1 MQIKRLAA
9 TFGRLENATLDL
21 EPGLNVIDAPNEGG
35 KSTWTAFLRVMFY
48 GLSTKDRSPN
58 ADKRRYQPWSG
69 SAMAGVMDAA
79 TARGEVTVT
88 RRTARANAPMGQF
101 TAVYAGTSDS
111 VEWLTAADCGETLLG
126 VPQDVYERSAF
137 IRQSGLTV
145 DQSSAL
151 EKRIASLITTG
162 EEGTSFSDAS
172 DRLKKQLNTRRHN
185 KTGRLP
191 QLEDELAELRGAQ
204 EELTG
209 LTASL
214 EADLERERALQAE
227 IAQLRELLEAHNAAD
242 QADTA
247 AAAESARLD
256 LVSAQDKLRTL
267 EYAARGLPP
276 QQELIKMRGALD
288 YLAAQRGSAEQA
300 RERMDMAN
308 GRLRRTELAMN
319 SHPLSGRTP
328 EEAARVPPDLG
339 PKPKPNAA
347 AAVLSLIAGVV
358 LALTVA
364 LYTQN
369 LIAAIGSGCGLFGA
383 LVLLTAV
390 FPFLRAKKKRAER
403 EEELIRHRA
412 DQVAAYTIL
421 YRNTE
426 DARAAA
432 RDASAAHEA
441 AASALEASRGQ
452 ILAQIR
458 SYRPLVKDMGDALQ
472 AVTAGLAAHD
482 ELDQARRAEEAAR
495 LRWEARRDSAPEPPA
510 VPVARPAE
518 DRDRLWAQLQE
529 DEEHLAILQRRIHT
543 TQGRIQAM
551 GDPALFQ
558 SRIEGLET
566 QRRSLQRE
574 YDAIALALEVLA
586 ASNGA
591 LQNRFSPALGQRAAE
606 IFTQLTRGKYDK
618 VLLSKELAPSAQEA
632 GAMVPHEAALLSQG
646 AADQLYLAV
655 RLAISDMVLP
665 AENAVPIV
673 LDDALVNFDDG
684 RMAAA
689 LDYLVELSKTRQILL
704 MTCQS
709 REAAYLAKA
718 HPGKFHHIQL

>member
-1 MQIKRLAA
+1 
-9 TFGRLENATLDL
+9 
-21 EPGLNVIDAPNEGG
+21 
-35 KSTWTAFLRVMFY
+35 
-48 GLSTKDRSPN
+48 
-58 ADKRRYQPWSG
+58 
-69 SAMAGVMDAA
+69 
-79 TARGEVTVT
+79 
-88 RRTARANAPMGQF
+88 
-101 TAVYAGTSDS
+101 
-111 VEWLTAADCGETLLG
+111 
-126 VPQDVYERSAF
+126 
-137 IRQSGLTV
+137 
-145 DQSSAL
+145 
-151 EKRIASLITTG
+151 
-162 EEGTSFSDAS
+162 
-172 DRLKKQLNTRRHN
+172 
-185 KTGRLP
+185 
-191 QLEDELAELRGAQ
+191 
-204 EELTG
+204 
-209 LTASL
+209 
-214 EADLERERALQAE
+214 
-227 IAQLRELLEAHNAAD
+227 
-242 QADTA
+242 
-247 AAAESARLD
+247 
-256 LVSAQDKLRTL
+256 
-267 EYAARGLPP
+267 
-276 QQELIKMRGALD
+276 MRG
-288 YLAAQRGSAEQA
+288 G
-300 RERMDMAN
+300 
-308 GRLRRTELAMN
+308 
-319 SHPLSGRTP
+319 
-328 EEAARVPPDLG
+328 LG
-339 PKPKPNAA
+339 
-347 AAVLSLIAGVV
+347 
-358 LALTVA
+358 
-364 LYTQN
+364 
-369 LIAAIGSGCGLFGA
+369 
-383 LVLLTAV
+383 
-390 FPFLRAKKKRAER
+390 
-403 EEELIRHRA
+403 
-412 DQVAAYTIL
+412 
-421 YRNTE
+421 
-426 DARAAA
+426 
-432 RDASAAHEA
+432 AHEGRA
-441 AASALEASRGQ
+441 
-452 ILAQIR
+452 
-458 SYRPLVKDMGDALQ
+458 
-472 AVTAGLAAHD
+472 
-482 ELDQARRAEEAAR
+482 QARRAEEAAR